1 MLFQVM
7 TEISDPIVAEVR
19 KARNAYAKKFNY
31 DIKAM
36 CRDIKKRQAEN
47 PDRIVSLPP
56 KRIMPESTPKSG

>member
-1 MLFQVM
+1 MSE
-7 TEISDPIVAEVR
+7 TNDPIIAEVR

-47 PDRIVSLPP
+47 LDRIVSLPP
-56 KRIMPESTPKSG
+56 KRITPSIPKSD